1 MLYILLDFD
10 VEHVPE
16 EVKKFIKR
24 SAINAYTITAS
35 IYRLQAYDSVIVDI
49 ILLDLL
55 IFMLKGKI
63 LTDFTNISL
72 LCKLKKNMMIFQTA
86 LKMGVVNYMYPH
98 LNVQQQF

>member
-1 MLYILLDFD
+1 M
-10 VEHVPE
+10 
-16 EVKKFIKR
+16 
-24 SAINAYTITAS
+24 
-35 IYRLQAYDSVIVDI
+35 DI

-72 LCKLKKNMMIFQTA
+72 LCKLKKNMMMSFQTA